1 MAEKLSNMIDD
12 LTSEQL
18 LIAFGSEM
26 ADRIIDRTQDGKDV
40 RGRKFKAYS
49 KKYFEAKRDGEFVR
63 QASQFKPSSRKDVNL
78 TLTTDMLNSLKV
90 LVTPWEKGFTCGIV
104 MDSKA
109 KMSTEQYELCS
120 TIARGMIKMATSDP
134 HTTFLYGFR
143 GFADDKKNNK
153 GMPINST
160 AEFDDEDN
168 VIDFIEYLKKKRDKE
183 LN

>member
-1 MAEKLSNMIDD
+1 MK
-12 LTSEQL
+12 
-18 LIAFGSEM
+18 
-26 ADRIIDRTQDGKDV
+26 KDK
-40 RGRKFKAYS
+40 KF
-49 KKYFEAKRDGEFVR
+49 
-63 QASQFKPSSRKDVNL
+63 DV
-78 TLTTDMLNSLKV
+78 LNSIKV

-109 KMSTEQYELCS
+109 KMTTEQYELCS

-134 HTTFLYGFR
+134 HTTFLYGLR

-168 VIDFIEYLKKKRDKE
+168 VIDFIEYLKSKRDKE

>member
-1 MAEKLSNMIDD
+1 M
-12 LTSEQL
+12 T
-18 LIAFGSEM
+18 
-26 ADRIIDRTQDGKDV
+26 KDK
-40 RGRKFKAYS
+40 KF
-49 KKYFEAKRDGEFVR
+49 
-63 QASQFKPSSRKDVNL
+63 DV
-78 TLTTDMLNSLKV
+78 LNSIKV
-90 LVTPWEKGFTCGIV
+90 LVTPWEKGFTCGII

-134 HTTFLYGFR
+134 HTTFLYGLR

-160 AEFDDEDN
+160 AEFDNDDN
-168 VIDFIEYLKKKRDKE
+168 VIDFIEFLKKKRDKE

>member
-1 MAEKLSNMIDD
+1 M
-12 LTSEQL
+12 T
-18 LIAFGSEM
+18 
-26 ADRIIDRTQDGKDV
+26 KDK
-40 RGRKFKAYS
+40 KF
-49 KKYFEAKRDGEFVR
+49 
-63 QASQFKPSSRKDVNL
+63 
-78 TLTTDMLNSLKV
+78 DMLNSIKV

-120 TIARGMIKMATSDP
+120 TVARGMIKMATSDP
-134 HTTFLYGFR
+134 HTTFLYGLR